1 MPYIYVENLEDG
13 QEEANVYTQDDIDK
27 ANERIA
33 ELEQQRDT
41 AIERAVDAENKLRES
56 KEKYANTFFSKSKVP
71 EHPKKQTVNVG
82 AQSLEELFGM
92 E

>member
-1 MPYIYVENLEDG
+1 MPYIYVENLEEG
-13 QEEANVYTQDDIDK
+13 QEEANVYTQEDIDK
-27 ANERIA
+27 ANERIT

-56 KEKYANTFFSKSKVP
+56 KEKYANTFFNKSKAP
-71 EHPKKQTVNVG
+71 EVTKSEPVNVG
-82 AQSLEELFGM
+82 VQTLEELFGM